1 MGLYKYIHKPE
12 TLPTTKANHQIAL
25 SCCSQLGRSMLKI
38 ELFLIGNSLLG
49 AEFDVRA
56 MVMWFGGKGPLSYIS
71 PLKY

>member
-1 MGLYKYIHKPE
+1 
-12 TLPTTKANHQIAL
+12 
-25 SCCSQLGRSMLKI
+25 MLKI